1 MKDRLVIEKGT
12 VENIDDVLQILK
24 ENSEWLASLGIK
36 QWEPDYYLVKFNE
49 EYYKRAIANNEL
61 YVGKIDGQ
69 VCGAFVLRS
78 YDPAWE
84 DDGVSYFICNVGVK
98 VSMHGNEIGKTMI
111 EYAKNI
117 VKDLGAE
124 KLKLDC
130 VSNNEKLNKYFEDLG
145 FRLLTTVVVNDR
157 YTGNKRI
164 FDIIK

>member
-1 MKDRLVIEKGT
+1 MKERLVIEKGT
-12 VENIDDVLQILK
+12 LENIGDVLQILK

-61 YVGKIDGQ
+61 YVSKIDGQ
-69 VCGAFVLRS
+69 VCGTFVFRN
-78 YDPAWE
+78 YDLAWE
-84 DDGVSYFICNVGVK
+84 DDVASYFICNIGVK

-111 EYAKNI
+111 EYAKGMA
-117 VKDLGAE
+117 KDLGAE

-157 YTGNKRI
+157 YTGNKRV

>member
-12 VENIDDVLQILK
+12 VENIPDVLQILK

-49 EYYKRAIANNEL
+49 DYYNRAIKNGEL
-61 YVGKIDGQ
+61 YVAKVDGT
-69 VCGAFVLRS
+69 VCGTFTFRN
-78 YDPAWE
+78 YDLAWE
-84 DDGVSYFICNVGVK
+84 DDGVSYFICNIGVK

-111 EYAKNI
+111 EFAKNEARN
-117 VKDLGAE
+117 LGAE

-157 YTGNKRI
+157 YTGNKRV
-164 FDIIK
+164 FDIVK